1 MQTARSHWFRPPM
14 RLAKFFQHLK
24 PKYSGHNTPFWPL
37 TRCRACAVTRNNF
50 PDRFKVQKPSHQKE
64 YAQANTK
71 TPQVHF
77 HDSHKSRSESS
88 NIRPIHTQQ
97 TINSDFTPGPEIHF
111 PCAQTPVGHEASV
124 NTTALTQ
131 AWIFLHIFP

>member
-1 MQTARSHWFRPPM
+1 MA
-14 RLAKFFQHLK
+14 LI
-24 PKYSGHNTPFWPL
+24 
-37 TRCRACAVTRNNF
+37 RCRACAVTRNNF

-97 TINSDFTPGPEIHF
+97 TINRDFTPGPDLDF
-111 PCAQTPVGHEASV
+111 PCAQTPVGHEAGV
-124 NTTALTQ
+124 KTTALTQ
-131 AWIFLHIFP
+131 AWIFIHIFLFPVRTDTRWTRGRRQNDRINPGSTHTHTAY